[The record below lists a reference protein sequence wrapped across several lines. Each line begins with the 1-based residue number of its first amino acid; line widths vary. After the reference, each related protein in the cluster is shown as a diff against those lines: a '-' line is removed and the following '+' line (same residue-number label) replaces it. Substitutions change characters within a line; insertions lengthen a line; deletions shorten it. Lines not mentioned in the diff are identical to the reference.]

1 MTGLRILL
9 VDDEAGLREA
19 IADSLRMR
27 GHWVREAGDVP
38 GALAVFEGERFDVLV
53 TDIRLGRDDGLS
65 LARSIRDRDPAI
77 GVVFITGYG
86 SLELAIGAMRMGA
99 TDFIQKPF
107 RLSVLAE
114 AVERNA
120 SREESSAV
128 EDVETS
134 DASNTDSAAKDEA
147 DSSATSGVDPTDTRE
162 RRDERALRELLWQ
175 APADSGR
182 VDREEAR

>member
-1 MTGLRILL
+1 MTGLRLLL

-27 GHWVREAGDVP
+27 GHWVREAADVP
-38 GALAVFEGERFDVLV
+38 SALDASERERFDVLV

-65 LARSIRDRDPAI
+65 LARTIRDRDPEI
-77 GVVFITGYG
+77 GIVFITGYG

-99 TDFIQKPF
+99 SDFIQKPF

-120 SREESSAV
+120 RRDATPRASVDTAAEDAGRASSDEV
-128 EDVETS
+128 
-134 DASNTDSAAKDEA
+134 AAAEPTTA
-147 DSSATSGVDPTDTRE
+147 DSPDARE
-162 RRDERALRELLWQ
+162 RRDQRALRDLLWQ
-175 APADSGR
+175 APDPGAR
-182 VDREEAR
+182 CDREEAR

>member
-1 MTGLRILL
+1 MTGLRLLL

-27 GHWVREAGDVP
+27 GHWVREAADVP
-38 GALAVFEGERFDVLV
+38 SALDASERERFDVLV

-65 LARSIRDRDPAI
+65 LARAVRERDPEI
-77 GVVFITGYG
+77 GIVFITGYG
-86 SLELAIGAMRMGA
+86 SLELAISAMRMGA

-120 SREESSAV
+120 ERQ
-128 EDVETS
+128 
-134 DASNTDSAAKDEA
+134 A
-147 DSSATSGVDPTDTRE
+147 DSSTRGDAAPEKSCRESSCEAPTEAPLADSADARE
-162 RRDERALRELLWQ
+162 RRDQRALRDLLWQ
-175 APADSGR
+175 APTSGR
-182 VDREEAR
+182 EETP